1 MSKYLPATLGIAAI
15 FIASTAIA
23 AERGELEKSGI
34 KAATDCVAA
43 AALKEPNITTLY
55 REDRLDEVT
64 DRIVLHSDACDN
76 PLRAMRLLHDRL
88 YGKGTGRTFLRGD
101 YLADLPRAVRERIS
115 DEVDRDDPL
124 KSYATPFG
132 SKEVPTSAKILPTPA
147 ATPNPPSSSEII
159 ERTRV
164 VVADQKFHLDF
175 LASLEADC
183 SPVGFATIRIIQQ
196 AEHGEITFENGTGF
210 SNFAKE
216 NIRYECN
223 KRRTEGVILSY
234 EPSLGYTGLDSL
246 TVDVIF
252 ASGNSGKRH
261 YTIEVK

>member
-1 MSKYLPATLGIAAI
+1 MTPSKVMRHPSARKK
-15 FIASTAIA
+15 FQ
-23 AERGELEKSGI
+23 
-34 KAATDCVAA
+34 
-43 AALKEPNITTLY
+43 
-55 REDRLDEVT
+55 RL
-64 DRIVLHSDACDN
+64 
-76 PLRAMRLLHDRL
+76 
-88 YGKGTGRTFLRGD
+88 
-101 YLADLPRAVRERIS
+101 
-115 DEVDRDDPL
+115 L
-124 KSYATPFG
+124 KSYPHQPPRRIRQAHPRSSNELALLWPIKSFILISWLR
-132 SKEVPTSAKILPTPA
+132 SKQTAPRLGL
-147 ATPNPPSSSEII
+147 
-159 ERTRV
+159 R
-164 VVADQKFHLDF
+164 L
-175 LASLEADC
+175 
-183 SPVGFATIRIIQQ
+183 IRIIQQ